1 MRDEELN
8 RILAED
14 AERVFDDRVVA
25 ALERKPDLSSAIP
38 DDFAARV
45 AAQVP
50 AKRPVRVR
58 ATSYGRTAMWV
69 GLAVSMVVLIGVAVR
84 GSDASPLTAIVEWT
98 LCLQFL
104 AFAVWLGVRRLREG

>member
-14 AERVFDDRVVA
+14 AERAFDDRIVT

-50 AKRPVRVR
+50 AKRPVMVR

-69 GLAVSMVVLIGVAVR
+69 GLAVSMVVLIGITVR
-84 GSDASPLTAIVEWT
+84 GSASPAVVVVEWT